1 MKIDIVQQFGAV
13 TRAVENRVH
22 DGCPARVVVASRTYD
37 TTVEHLWDALT
48 SRERIPRWFLPISS
62 AVGVGWDLALAGL
75 ANHTAT
81 GESVKPSDG
90 LAWLLSEDGREFVR
104 RASDDWGRASIVSGT
119 DQAAAHAAVART
131 TAAYSPPSAPAA
143 TETAG

>member
-1 MKIDIVQQFGAV
+1 MINVSEQINSVQ
-13 TRAVENRVH
+13 
-22 DGCPARVVVASRTYD
+22 RVVGSAVLDAGEAHVVTISQNYD
-37 TTVEHLWDALT
+37 ATIEDVWDACT
-48 SRERIPRWFLPISS
+48 NPDRIPRWFLPISS